1 MPFTLATCLSC
12 HLPCKALARVII
24 ITELQRELSVME
36 GKETDCLIFINRKG
50 ENCGALLWTK
60 MKQRGRYRER
70 TPGGR
75 NVPEQI
81 LAILLGDEKRP
92 VCWWSRESGRK
103 ERGTAQGWSD
113 MTQHIKKGNRRWET
127 TASSGKNYLILTAF
141 CLSTSQGYM
150 SSPAWRWSLG
160 CVQVSV

>member
-50 ENCGALLWTK
+50 ENCGALLWTE
-60 MKQRGRYRER
+60 MKQRERYRER

-75 NVPEQI
+75 KVPEQI
-81 LAILLGDEKRP
+81 LATLLGDWEKASIL
-92 VCWWSRESGRK
+92 VEQTKCRK

-113 MTQHIKKGNRRWET
+113 MTQHIKKGNGRWET

-141 CLSTSQGYM
+141 CLSTRQGYM
-150 SSPAWRWSLG
+150 SSPAWSWSLG
-160 CVQVSV
+160 CVPVCV